1 MVCHLRAMLGDGLK
15 GDQVV
20 VDQVTVEG
28 VMADRI
34 LELVVAAER
43 ALEDPE
49 AACRGVVD
57 TI

>member
-1 MVCHLRAMLGDGLK
+1 MVCHLRAMPADGLK
-15 GDQVV
+15 GDRVV
-20 VDQVTVEG
+20 VDQVAVEG